1 MVWTRNELK
10 IPVWRRQTTYCKV
23 DGSTSPSLLEAHAG
37 FFLIVNE
44 GTIWCLFTVTF
55 WEKVDLH
62 IINTRFYLRLYAISN
77 GNKKFTFSN
86 CIFCHFKFCHNRK
99 ISSGSILRDMALKTL
114 LCASILCFATDI
126 FRTFGPYFLWI
137 CRACGLLIRLQ
148 KHPKQ
153 FGFQHAQCQSRF
165 LFFSKSVTK

>member
-1 MVWTRNELK
+1 MLCPCILSIAWWQTCHPNKVQSMAVSIPKMIFLVWQNLKWQK
-10 IPVWRRQTTYCKV
+10 IPAKCVKKI
-23 DGSTSPSLLEAHAG
+23 PSALLN
-37 FFLIVNE
+37 ICDI
-44 GTIWCLFTVTF
+44 T
-55 WEKVDLH
+55 
-62 IINTRFYLRLYAISN
+62 LYQN
-77 GNKKFTFSN
+77 GIKKFTFSN

-99 ISSGSILRDMALKTL
+99 ISSGSILRDLALKTL